1 MGSGPHVTRNLDLVA
16 DHILCLGIIVM
27 LLNISSL
34 LVRLQWLH
42 LPWWECLKIRRR
54 FIWVSNKE
62 VELFLY
68 LQL

>member
-1 MGSGPHVTRNLDLVA
+1 MGLGPRVTRNLDLFV
-16 DHILCLGIIVM
+16 DYILCHGIIAM

-34 LVRLQWLH
+34 IVRLQWLH
-42 LPWWECLKIRRR
+42 LPWRECLKIRRR

-62 VELFLY
+62 VELLLY